1 MVLPKFFRRGSVICE
16 PRGHDSSLLFG
27 IASGLPYMDRAGET
41 APGGTGITLLA
52 IDGNKQVR
60 NSFTGSSNSC
70 FNLN

>member
-52 IDGNKQVR
+52 IEGISR
-60 NSFTGSSNSC
+60 
-70 FNLN
+70 